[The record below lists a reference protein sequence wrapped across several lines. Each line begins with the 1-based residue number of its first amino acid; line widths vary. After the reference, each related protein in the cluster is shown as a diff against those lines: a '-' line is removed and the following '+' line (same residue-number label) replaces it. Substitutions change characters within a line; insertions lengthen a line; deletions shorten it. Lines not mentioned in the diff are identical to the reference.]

1 MSKTNID
8 DLIKEFEEKSKNAQ
22 SSYRDLYANDKDID
36 EVYNVDIHIWR
47 KTGMG
52 NSLQTIAGNKVSIMT
67 ATASYLNTLLL
78 KKVITTKELDD
89 MVKMVKESYKCIK
102 TKN

>member
-1 MSKTNID
+1 M
-8 DLIKEFEEKSKNAQ
+8 
-22 SSYRDLYANDKDID
+22 RD
-36 EVYNVDIHIWR
+36 
-47 KTGMG
+47 
-52 NSLQTIAGNKVSIMT
+52 
-67 ATASYLNTLLL
+67 L

>member
-1 MSKTNID
+1 MEKLD
-8 DLIKEFEEKSKNAQ
+8 DVLKEFEEKSKNAQ
-22 SSYRDLYANDKDID
+22 SKFRKLWKDTNAD

-47 KTGMG
+47 HKGMG
-52 NSLQTIAGNKVSIMT
+52 NSLQTISGNKVSIMT

-78 KKVITTKELDD
+78 KKVITTEELDD

>member
-1 MSKTNID
+1 MSKVYID
-8 DLIKEFEEKSKNAQ
+8 DLIKEFEEKSKKAQ
-22 SSYRDLYANDKDID
+22 SKYKFDKDKD
-36 EVYNVDIHIWR
+36 EIYDVDIHIWR
-47 KTGMG
+47 HKGMG
-52 NSLQTIAGNKVSIMT
+52 NSLQTISGNKVSIMT

-78 KKVITTKELDD
+78 KKVITTEELDD